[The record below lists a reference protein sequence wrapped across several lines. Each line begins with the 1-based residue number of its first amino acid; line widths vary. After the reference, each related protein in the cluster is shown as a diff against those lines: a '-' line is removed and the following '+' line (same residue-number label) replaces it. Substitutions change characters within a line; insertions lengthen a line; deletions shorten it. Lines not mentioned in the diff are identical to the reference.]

1 MADNPDFT
9 PVSVKGNRVP
19 VTEDTAFNQLS
30 STGDA
35 PNYSGG
41 YYGESTFASGGG
53 WEPLSDQEQ
62 VLVDGH
68 TLAQSA
74 ILNNY
79 DQGPVFSKTNETTS
93 TESAFGPNAKY
104 YDFSKMSP
112 EEIAKVGKLGAE
124 PTNKSPD
131 SKIDFSGPIL
141 NPLHSYPSWTYGI
154 SLHMLTKDDY
164 NSIVQNQNY
173 VANRVI
179 IASAGRYNNTPGP
192 NQFIRAPHFDVD
204 FYFDNLNLST
214 VIGLNDHSR
223 ATNAISISF
232 NIIEPYGI
240 TLLNRILKLTNEI
253 NPENENYLDQPYL
266 LQIDFFG
273 IDETGEI
280 VGQIP
285 NQTKKIPIRILK
297 FDVKVSNKGAEYSI
311 QASPYNHSA
320 YDLGTVSTPAH
331 FEVVAGTVATFFQS
345 NEAEIAAIRAS
356 AAEQRET
363 QQNTGIRNATAN
375 GLSGG
380 VIGPDGQITYV
391 NGTLLSPATRAAAA
405 AIATGDP
412 VYRVKS
418 YGSAINAWQDEL
430 KNSVKVTYADKY
442 YFNFDPEIAKSDFDL
457 NGKLGPKDTPMVDV
471 ANTNAHRKGNLGIEI
486 LALDYKTRV
495 FSINAGTSIEQV
507 INYVIRNSSYITNQM
522 VVPEEIGTDPQAYVD
537 KKKQY
542 ANKPLMWYKI
552 IPTIRLLEFDK
563 IRKQWAREITYNV
576 VPYEVY
582 NTKLAIAPQ
591 GVWTDPIKE
600 YNYIYTGKNVD
611 VIDFQIEFNAL
622 YYTAVTAY
630 RGYISA
636 TSGMPIDEEQK
647 IDNPQTYD
655 GVENAPNAIMPMKEK
670 PQTLDARA
678 RATGGD
684 NTATKAAAVDVEQSL
699 YTTAG
704 ADMLQARLK
713 IIGDPMY
720 IKQDDIF
727 YSPTISLSGSTPA
740 QNNTV
745 GDPRLIANGSLKMDN
760 REVYIQVSYRTPSD
774 IDESTGLMKFDNN
787 YLKSLF
793 SGMYRVLTVNSTFS
807 GGQFIQTLE
816 TVRLPRQASLDN
828 GDKNTSKT
836 NQRTVDG
843 NQVPGSAAMIP
854 PETISPYTNGNGTTG
869 DNIAPGNSPVQE
881 VETPVTNVEQAKLA
895 EVNNTAP
902 TQTIDTKHLPPSLGN
917 DATDAA
923 LAENYRY
930 KAQWFAA
937 KAAEERAN
945 GSPATAD
952 SYQEQVAVYEGYAA
966 RRQAMANGTL
976 TE

>member
-1 MADNPDFT
+1 MADT
-9 PVSVKGNRVP
+9 PGNRVP
-19 VTEDTAFNQLS
+19 VTEDTAFNKLS

-41 YYGESTFASGGG
+41 YYGEATFQGGG
-53 WEPLSDQEQ
+53 GYEPLTELEQ
-62 VLVDGH
+62 GLVDNH
-68 TLAQSA
+68 VPAQSA

-79 DQGPVFSKTNETTS
+79 DQGPVFSKTSETTS
-93 TESAFGPNAKY
+93 AESPFGPNAKY

-112 EEIAKVGKLGAE
+112 AEIAKVGKFGSSS
-124 PTNKSPD
+124 PIDTNPD
-131 SKIDFSGPIL
+131 SKIDFNGPIE

-164 NSIVQNQNY
+164 NNIVQNQNY

-204 FYFDNLNLST
+204 FYFENLNLST

-232 NIIEPYGI
+232 DIIEPYGI

-253 NPENENYLDQPYL
+253 NPESENYLDQPYL

-273 IDETGEI
+273 IDDTGEI
-280 VGQIP
+280 VGVIP

-297 FDVKVSNKGAEYSI
+297 FDVKVSNKGAEYSV
-311 QASPYNHSA
+311 QAAPYNHSA
-320 YDLGTVSTPAH
+320 YDIGTVSTPAH

-356 AAEQRET
+356 AQEQRET
-363 QQNTGIRNATAN
+363 QESTGIRNATAN

-391 NGTLLSPATRAAAA
+391 NSTLLSPATRAAAA
-405 AIATGDP
+405 AVATGDP

-418 YGSAINAWQDEL
+418 YGSAINAWQNEL
-430 KNSVKVTYADKY
+430 KNTVKVEYADKY
-442 YFNFDPEIAKSDFDL
+442 YFNFDPEIAKSDFNL
-457 NGKLGPKDTPMVDV
+457 NGKLGPKDTPMVDA
-471 ANTNAHRKGNLGIEI
+471 ANTKAHRQGNTGIEI

-507 INYVIRNSSYITNQM
+507 INYVIRNSSYITDQM
-522 VVPEEIGTDPQAYVD
+522 VVPEEIGNDPQAYVD
-537 KKKQY
+537 KKSKY
-542 ANKPLMWYKI
+542 RNLPLKWYKI
-552 IPTIRLLEFDK
+552 VPTIRLLEFDK
-563 IRKQWAREITYNV
+563 IRKTWAREITYNV

-591 GVWTDPIKE
+591 GVWTDPLKE

-647 IDNPQTYD
+647 VNNPQTYD

-699 YTTAG
+699 YTSAG
-704 ADMLQARLK
+704 ADMLQAKLK

-727 YSPTISLSGSTPA
+727 YPPEIPLAGSTTA
-740 QNNTV
+740 QNNTI

-793 SGMYRVLTVNSTFS
+793 SGMYRVLTVDSTFS
-807 GGQFIQTLE
+807 NGQFIQTLQ
-816 TVRLPRQASLDN
+816 TVRLPRQTSLDN
-828 GDKNTSKT
+828 GNKNSSKI
-836 NQRTVDG
+836 NERNVDG
-843 NQVPGSAAMIP
+843 NQVPGAAAIIP
-854 PETISPYTNGNGTTG
+854 PENISPYTNGNGTTG
-869 DNIAPGNSPVQE
+869 DDVAPGNNPVI
-881 VETPVTNVEQAKLA
+881 ETAESVTNPEQIDLA
-895 EVNNTAP
+895 QTNQTAP
-902 TQTIDTKHLPPSLGN
+902 TQNIDTNNEPQLVAPNFSPISVRGN
-917 DATDAA
+917 QVPGEAA
-923 LAENYRY
+923 I
-930 KAQWFAA
+930 
-937 KAAEERAN
+937 
-945 GSPATAD
+945 T
-952 SYQEQVAVYEGYAA
+952 
-966 RRQAMANGTL
+966 
-976 TE
+976 